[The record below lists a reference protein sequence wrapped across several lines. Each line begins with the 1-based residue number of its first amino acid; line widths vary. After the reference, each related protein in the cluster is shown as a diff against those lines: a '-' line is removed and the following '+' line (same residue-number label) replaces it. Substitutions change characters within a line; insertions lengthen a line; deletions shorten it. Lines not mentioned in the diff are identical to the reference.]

1 MTFTK
6 NLLATACL
14 SAAIATGAQAGD
26 TNNEQALKD
35 AWLDGKAEAT
45 LLMSQHLNNFT
56 IDTLVE
62 NGVVTLRGDVDSEID
77 KHLAEE
83 LVLSLDGVNDVH
95 NQLQVKPDTYATDAI
110 LADMQDSKTE
120 SLIKARL
127 LIDSEVSGTDI
138 EVEVEQGKV
147 VLSGEVDSSAEK
159 ALAEAIAKNTSN
171 VEQVVNRL
179 EINS

>member
-1 MTFTK
+1 MQFTQK
-6 NLLATACL
+6 LLVTACL
-14 SAAIATGAQAGD
+14 SAAIAAGAHATD
-26 TNNEQALKD
+26 THKDQVLKD

-62 NGVVTLRGDVDSEID
+62 NGVVTLRGDVDSEVD

-83 LVLSLDGVNDVH
+83 LVLSLDGVKDVH
-95 NQLQVKPDTYATDAI
+95 NQLRVNPDTYATDSL

-127 LIDSEVSGTDI
+127 LIDTEVSGTDI
-138 EVEVEQGKV
+138 EVEVDQGKV
-147 VLSGEVDSSAEK
+147 ILSGEVDSSAEK
-159 ALAEAIAKNTSN
+159 SLAETIAKNTSN